1 MREVWYKHLESLVLA
16 KRLGDYH
23 DLVEVLNKQ
32 WATQLGFQIK
42 QRRPPKPNKDG
53 SQTLR
58 LYCIN
63 FLSKSNIEMKRPKE
77 GVEPAVCCPFGITFK
92 YDPGMMIW
100 LLYDP
105 FNPKKMYH
113 NH

>member
-42 QRRPPKPNKDG
+42 
-53 SQTLR
+53 
-58 LYCIN
+58 
-63 FLSKSNIEMKRPKE
+63 
-77 GVEPAVCCPFGITFK
+77 
-92 YDPGMMIW
+92 
-100 LLYDP
+100 
-105 FNPKKMYH
+105 
-113 NH
+113 

>member
-1 MREVWYKHLESLVLA
+1 MLA

-53 SQTLR
+53 SKTLR

-77 GVEPAVCCPFGITFK
+77 G
-92 YDPGMMIW
+92 
-100 LLYDP
+100 
-105 FNPKKMYH
+105 
-113 NH
+113 